1 MANRFAFVIIFLVVF
16 TVLVDL
22 YAFLAVHNLV
32 KNQDSLVK
40 LIVTVAFW
48 TVTFLFLVVF
58 MFFFR
63 IDYQQRNP
71 SDLSGVFILVG
82 LYFLVY
88 LPKITFIS
96 FRAVED
102 LIRFISWVI
111 KQGVAMFSGQT
122 LDVLRLSMI
131 SKIGLVFSL
140 VPFIAILSGMISRFH
155 FHIQQVEIRMQNM
168 PASLDGLKIVHISDI
183 HLGSIYG
190 KQNKVQKAVD
200 MINAADADLVLF
212 TGDLVN
218 NFSEEAIGWE
228 QLFAS
233 VDSRYGKYSIL
244 GNHDYGD
251 YWTWG
256 SPEEKAANMQMLFNI
271 QNRMGFKLLRN
282 EWDTVDVNGAQ
293 IGLIG
298 VENWGLPPFSRHG
311 DLKAAM
317 QNLPPVDFK
326 VLLSHNP
333 THWDAEVLE
342 KTDIP
347 LTLSGHTHA
356 MQFAL
361 RLGNFRWSPAR
372 IMYER
377 YMGFYSQN
385 GQALYVNTGLGYI
398 GFPGRVGIRPEITVL
413 TLKSGND

>member
-1 MANRFAFVIIFLVVF
+1 MANRFAFVIIFLIVF
-16 TVLVDL
+16 TILVDL
-22 YAFLAVHNLV
+22 YAFLAIHNLV
-32 KNQDSLVK
+32 KNQDSTFK

-48 TVTFLFLVVF
+48 AVTFLFLVVF
-58 MFFFR
+58 LYFFR
-63 IDYQQRNP
+63 IDFQQRNP

-88 LPKITFIS
+88 LPKIVFIS

-102 LIRFISWVI
+102 LVWFVSWIAKNVA
-111 KQGVAMFSGQT
+111 GVLSGQT
-122 LDVLRLSMI
+122 LNVSRMSLI
-131 SKIGLVFSL
+131 SKTGLVLSL
-140 VPFIAILSGMISRFH
+140 VPFIAILSGIVSRFN
-155 FHIQQVEIRMQNM
+155 FHINKVEISMQQL
-168 PASLDGLKIVHISDI
+168 PDSLNGLKIVHISDI

-190 KQNKVQKAVD
+190 KQKKVQKAVD

-218 NFSEEAIGWE
+218 NFSEEAVGWE

-233 VDSRYGKYSIL
+233 VGSRYGKYSIL

-251 YWTWG
+251 YWNWNTA
-256 SPEEKAANMQMLFNI
+256 EEKAANMQMLLKI
-271 QNRMGFKLLRN
+271 QNQMGFKLLRN
-282 EWDTVDVNGAQ
+282 AWDTVQINGER

-298 VENWGLPPFSRHG
+298 VENWGLPPFSQHG

-317 QNLPPVDFK
+317 QDLPPVGFK

-356 MQFAL
+356 MQFAI
-361 RLGNFRWSPAR
+361 RFGNFRWSPAR
-372 IMYER
+372 IIYNR
-377 YMGFYSQN
+377 YMGLYCQN
-385 GQALYVNTGLGYI
+385 GQALYVNSGLGYI
-398 GFPGRVGIRPEITVL
+398 GFPGRVGIRPEITL
-413 TLKSGND
+413 ITLKSEHD